1 MEIILTQEQEVTT
14 IGGKFQL
21 IYELLMSHF
30 PRDEGDGDFFGIRI
44 AQYEE
49 NGSAMIDDSEVP
61 GVTESYEEAVRLFI
75 LFVRE
80 TVMPVHLYELID
92 DWQSAFR
99 SGIWEIVSA
108 IHGR

>member
-1 MEIILTQEQEVTT
+1 MRVLLTQEREVMT
-14 IGGKFQL
+14 IGGSFQL

-30 PRDEGDGDFFGIRI
+30 PRDEGGGDYYGIRI
-44 AQYEE
+44 QQYEKD
-49 NGSAMIDDSEVP
+49 GISKVDGSEVP
-61 GVTESYEEAVRLFI
+61 GITENYEEAIRLFL

-99 SGIWEIVSA
+99 LGVEK
-108 IHGR
+108 

>member
-1 MEIILTQEQEVTT
+1 MRIIMTQEREVMT
-14 IGGKFQL
+14 IGGSFQL

-30 PRDEGDGDFFGIRI
+30 PRDEGIGDFFGIRI
-44 AQYEE
+44 QQYEK
-49 NGSAMIDDSEVP
+49 NGASKVDDSEVP
-61 GVTESYEEAVRLFI
+61 GITENYEEAIRLFL

-99 SGIWEIVSA
+99 SGIWELISK
-108 IHGR
+108 IN